1 MLTTGAATVP
11 TSRESRLP
19 DPHWEHGDGARV
31 MTRPTMMT
39 AKHGVG
45 VGGGLPNLAAYRKD
59 FFM

>member
-1 MLTTGAATVP
+1 MLTTGAATVS

-31 MTRPTMMT
+31 MNRPTMMT

-45 VGGGLPNLAAYRKD
+45 GFLPNLAAYRKD